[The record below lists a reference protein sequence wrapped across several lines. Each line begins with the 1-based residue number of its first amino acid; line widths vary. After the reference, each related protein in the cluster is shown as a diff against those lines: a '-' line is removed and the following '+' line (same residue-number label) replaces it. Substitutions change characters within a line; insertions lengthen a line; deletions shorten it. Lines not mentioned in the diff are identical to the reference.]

1 MSEAY
6 PLESLLSVRLF
17 REETARRNVFAA
29 QSQLKAAAEALERAR
44 DELEAWRAWKAAEV
58 ERRYD
63 ALIGRSVTIK
73 ALTAFNADLA
83 ALADGELL
91 KRMAVDDARTR
102 PRGRAKARRGRQAGR
117 AHGAAKYC
125 ENRGTQVALV
135 RGQQAGGRTRAGARV
150 RGLQAPSAGSEPRAT
165 MLEDGPKK
173 E

>member
-6 PLESLLSVRLF
+6 PLESLLCVRLF

-83 ALADGELL
+83 ALADGELV
-91 KRMAVDDARTR
+91 KRMAVDDA
-102 PRGRAKARRGRQAGR
+102 GRALEAARKRVEDAKRAVHTARQNTAKIEAHKSLWSEDSKREAER
-117 AHGAAKYC
+117 AQEREFEDFKPVSRFGAEGDDA
-125 ENRGTQVALV
+125 
-135 RGQQAGGRTRAGARV
+135 
-150 RGLQAPSAGSEPRAT
+150 
-165 MLEDGPKK
+165 
-173 E
+173 